1 MADECLA
8 AVPEI
13 EGIDYTLQEYLELL
27 KHIKQVCWRI
37 HIFFGEISVNRNR
50 YLYFKT
56 FLNLQA
62 VVRLGASDW
71 NPHQIELALWTH
83 NVLLTHKPDL
93 LKTIPGIEGSIPVSF
108 L

>member
-37 HIFFGEISVNRNR
+37 HIFGEKYRLTVIDIYISKR
-50 YLYFKT
+50 F
-56 FLNLQA
+56 
-62 VVRLGASDW
+62 
-71 NPHQIELALWTH
+71 
-83 NVLLTHKPDL
+83 
-93 LKTIPGIEGSIPVSF
+93 
-108 L
+108 